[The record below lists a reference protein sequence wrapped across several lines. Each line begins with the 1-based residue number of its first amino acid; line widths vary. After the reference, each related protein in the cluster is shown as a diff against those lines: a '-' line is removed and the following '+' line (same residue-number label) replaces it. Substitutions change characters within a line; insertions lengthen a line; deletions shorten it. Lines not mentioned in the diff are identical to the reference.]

1 MQCDMKTKRESVCD
15 VCGKSGARV
24 RRMTRTYGK
33 GKELLVIE
41 NVPVVSCPA
50 CGECYITAK
59 AVFEVERIKAHR
71 KQLAAKRPVAVAS
84 YR

>member
-1 MQCDMKTKRESVCD
+1 MKTKILVVCD
-15 VCGKSGARV
+15 VCGKKGARV
-24 RRMTRTYGK
+24 RRMARTYGK

-41 NVPVVSCPA
+41 NVPVTTCPA
-50 CGECYITAK
+50 CGESYMTAE
-59 AVFEVERIKAHR
+59 ALFEIERIKAHR